1 MQLKKIGLK
10 SRSGNLA
17 EGDNLKIKY
26 KTNGLNLLF
35 SDYVLALFLKYY
47 LLFWALVSFGWC

>member
-1 MQLKKIGLK
+1 MQLKKIGWK

-26 KTNGLNLLF
+26 KTMCLNLLF
-35 SDYVLALFLKYY
+35 SAHTVCYVLAYFWNTIYY
-47 LLFWALVSFGWC
+47 FER